1 MFNMTAKTDDV
12 SYSLVIANPCDPL
25 IHDPLIR
32 NPLNTY
38 AHAQLTN
45 NYTF

>member
-1 MFNMTAKTDDV
+1 MFNMMAKIDDV

-25 IHDPLIR
+25 IRD
-32 NPLNTY
+32 PLNTY

-45 NYTF
+45 NYTSR